1 MIQPLLLIL
10 EHASIHFPL
19 VIAAYTVISLMKVP
33 DLSLEQAYISG
44 AVVSSNMLVLTQN
57 WPLFAAFPAIVIA
70 SIVGGMFVG
79 AVSSSMTHYL
89 KFPHLLSSIL
99 TAGIFHGVN
108 QFLLGSSNMSIS
120 SYRNLMGY
128 LNFLPRNPELPEL
141 LLFAIILGVMIYFFY
156 KTQLGISLAV
166 HGNNP
171 RFFSHYGISRH
182 FIFTLGILFSN
193 GLAGLGGFFDAQ
205 TSGFV
210 DLNMGAMK
218 VLFAITAIILGRTI
232 VQSIRPISI
241 WIPISGSFAY
251 FIIIQALLKV
261 GFNLKYFTFVHSLLV
276 VTILA
281 LTLKPKSTASNHLGV

>member
-1 MIQPLLLIL
+1 
-10 EHASIHFPL
+10 
-19 VIAAYTVISLMKVP
+19 MKVP

-44 AVVSSNMLVLTQN
+44 AVFSSNMLILTHS
-57 WPLFAAFPAIVIA
+57 WPIYFSFPVVTIA
-70 SIVGGMFVG
+70 SIFGGMFVG
-79 AVSSSMTHYL
+79 LVSSSMTHYL
-89 KFPHLLSSIL
+89 RFPHLLSSIL

-108 QFLLGSSNMSIS
+108 QFSLGSSNMSLS
-120 SYRNLMGY
+120 RYHNLLGY

-141 LLFAIILGVMIYFFY
+141 LIFFGLLCILMYLFYQ
-156 KTQLGISLAV
+156 TQLGISLAV

-218 VLFAITAIILGRTI
+218 VLFAITSIILGRTI
-232 VQSIRPISI
+232 IQTNRPISL
-241 WIPISGSFAY
+241 WIPVTGSAAY
-251 FIIIQALLKV
+251 IVIIQVLLKV

-276 VTILA
+276 IMILA
-281 LTLKPKSTASNHLGV
+281 LTLKPKNSESNHLGV